1 MFHLAP
7 QIQKGAA
14 RSSSTTHFAGR
25 VEIPV
30 SLPQAQQ
37 LSPGCPSL
45 PQLLGTWLYVAGA
58 AQFPQHRLE
67 MLLIDRAF
75 LRLEPGASENE
86 LLISHYVAV

>member
-1 MFHLAP
+1 ML
-7 QIQKGAA
+7 QIQEGAA
-14 RSSSTTHFAGR
+14 RCILRAGWK
-25 VEIPV
+25 
-30 SLPQAQQ
+30 SQ
-37 LSPGCPSL
+37 CPSYKPSSCHQAVPPS

-75 LRLEPGASENE
+75 LRLEPGASGNE